1 MKHIFKKVLFLLII
15 LAAFSAFSF
24 AEEIQS
30 GQEQNATGLQTEGI
44 LPPVDTKSDATIKP
58 EEKPATGIQSVGLQ
72 LTSLPE
78 APSIPETNSRFSPTT
93 AFLSAPGDQID
104 TSTGAL
110 IIKQTDLKLPGKN
123 GLDLEISRTYNSRG
137 FRTSPKWNVFADD
150 KDFIFETD
158 KSVRCFCPVL
168 PKSWGGWV
176 GNGWQMNIFG
186 RLFKNDLD
194 RETLT
199 VSVYESPGRGEYFIP
214 TYRGTVVQI
223 GDINL
228 YFDRYG
234 NPMDKGQHYSLKGT
248 GNGYIVT
255 AKNGIEYHFERMYYY
270 REIAYTE
277 YGMQSEDESERWSTV
292 YYLSSIKDPVGNEI
306 KIEYRLFGP
315 NENASL
321 RPHRN
326 NEQQWDWTLQYWAIR
341 PSKIIDTYGR
351 EYTLH
356 YRSNDSNS
364 LEASQIDAI
373 SYSDS
378 NGQSQQI
385 QYVYDGNNCL
395 KEVIPPAGNST
406 KYNYEF
412 MDEHLD
418 DKDYEDKGFILNK
431 MTYPTGAIVNYN
443 YSWFN
448 PVDDIPKMST
458 DDQKRFSSYRV
469 DSRNLSGSTWN
480 YSYHGSKVFNNYS
493 DNKDEGKVLGFLN
506 AEINNPIG
514 GTTNYQYKEGLVV
527 KETDPAGHIS
537 DYTWDYNKK
546 NLMSVKVNK
555 GGSTTMTEYLNYDEY
570 GNPGTVKEYGL
581 LNDPFDDRETHYE
594 YMHQKSGTYRGNHIV
609 DRVSHQWT
617 SRGGEVKDD
626 IYYDYDGSGR
636 GLLETKREAADSGF
650 ATTNYSYD
658 RSGNMTSMTD
668 PRGNTTRYGY
678 GQGSPLPTSIS
689 LNAGGR
695 TLTLARSYSPHTGVL
710 LTESDYNGNTAGYSY
725 DPIGRVTRK
734 TNPDGTSISYTY
746 NDMNNTIDI
755 RDEKGGETTYVYDNK
770 GRLVEVR
777 QPENL
782 STKYT
787 YDPLSKITSVRDAGS
802 RSTGYQ
808 YDPIGRLTY
817 VTYPDGSGTSLSY
830 QDTQNAVEVTDG
842 NGNATRYKYDGPGNL
857 VEVNEANGG
866 ITKYTY
872 DCIGD
877 LLSVKDPRNLMTT
890 YTYTMNG
897 KLSSVKESDGSAATF
912 SYDSVGN
919 LKRKEDGR
927 GNATSFDYDEMNR
940 LTDKRFSD
948 GKFNVR
954 FNYDEPSSA
963 NGMGAL
969 TSVDD
974 MNGKTIFSYDTMG
987 RLVKKSQ
994 PIDGKT
1000 YSNEY
1005 EYDQAGNIVKVK
1017 DPSDSATV
1025 YSVDGL
1031 GRITQV
1037 KHDTKGVIAAVADYR
1052 YNPVGTIANISF
1064 FNGTK
1069 ADYAY
1074 DRRDRI
1080 KTLKV
1085 LDPKGTILVQQD
1097 LGYDAVGNRISLKS
1111 KNEED
1116 VYYEYDNLNRLTK
1129 VTYPKDAEEFRYDN
1143 AGNRTSLTHAFGK
1156 MDYIYDAAS
1165 NKLTQLKINTL
1176 GKVNYSYDGNG
1187 NLVKEDHYKGDVL
1200 DKTINYKYDPD
1211 DRLIEI
1217 EKPIQK
1223 VSGVDM
1229 PDIPSDKA
1237 DYTYDNGGMRIKKTT
1252 RNGTTVYHYDQ
1263 ANQVICET
1271 DEKGA
1276 LKASYVYANNQKI
1289 AEVKPD
1295 GTIQAFHNDALGS
1308 PVLITDKDL
1317 KEIQRYIY
1325 EPFGNLVVSKG
1336 TGKNNYTF
1344 TGKERDLE
1352 SNLFYFGARYYNPIL
1367 GRFISKDIGRPKYE
1381 DPQSINRYLYCL
1393 NNPLIYVDPDGKTV
1407 WIAFRYIWGYGIHSF
1422 IKAAPDNPK
1431 AFASYLIPGQ
1441 NFFTLSAEKG
1451 SNGKLTE
1458 MLNWS
1463 QDYNSEIGKFEVLPP
1478 VGQSDTQFISSLLT
1492 AFKMYRNDLDYAFS
1506 NIDDLKEG
1514 DCNTFS
1520 KGLLLFAGG
1529 RNIPDKLPGWDFGWN
1544 QPLDFK
1550 AYNLTRQ
1557 NYVKSWNQW
1566 DRASNWFN
1574 ITFSGFQA
1582 PGISIIW

>member
-1 MKHIFKKVLFLLII
+1 MFKKVLFLLII
-15 LAAFSAFSF
+15 LAAFSVISF
-24 AEEIQS
+24 AEEIQG
-30 GQEQNATGLQTEGI
+30 GQDTTANESQTEGI
-44 LPPVDTKSDATIKP
+44 LSPIDNKSDATIKP

-72 LTSLPE
+72 LTGLPE

-93 AFLSAPGDQID
+93 AFLTAPGDQID
-104 TSTGAL
+104 ASTGAL

-123 GLDLEISRTYNSRG
+123 GLDLEISRSYNSKA
-137 FRTSPKWNVFADD
+137 FRANPRWDAYKGVKPSEIKYGTYLND
-150 KDFIFETD
+150 KNCFIPIFPE
-158 KSVRCFCPVL
+158 SF
-168 PKSWGGWV
+168 GGWI
-176 GNGWQMNIFG
+176 GQGWQFNIFG
-186 RLFKNDLD
+186 RLVFNRTQKEQSWVPSSYPQGAFIQMGGVSLSFDKNLNS
-194 RETLT
+194 R
-199 VSVYESPGRGEYFIP
+199 
-214 TYRGTVVQI
+214 
-223 GDINL
+223 
-228 YFDRYG
+228 
-234 NPMDKGQHYSLKGT
+234 DKGQHYILKQT
-248 GNGYIVT
+248 SNGYMLIS
-255 AKNGIEYHFERMYYY
+255 KDGMKYHFETAVLY
-270 REIAYTE
+270 RDFSFAEINTWTGAIE
-277 YGMQSEDESERWSTV
+277 ESDIS
-292 YYLSSIKDPVGNEI
+292 SSIYNLSCIEDLSGNQVR
-306 KIEYRLFGP
+306 IEYNKLKDGFSSDERKRKQINGGL
-315 NENASL
+315 ACI
-321 RPHRN
+321 
-326 NEQQWDWTLQYWAIR
+326 WDWTISYNILR
-341 PSKIIDTYGR
+341 PSMIIDTYGR

-364 LEASQIDAI
+364 VEASQIDAI

-385 QYVYDGNNCL
+385 QYVYNNNNCL
-395 KEVIPPAGNST
+395 KEAIPPVGNPT
-406 KYNYEF
+406 IYDYKHV
-412 MDEHLD
+412 DETLGD
-418 DKDYEDKGFILNK
+418 DYEDKGFILNK
-431 MTYPTGAIVNYN
+431 MTYPTGATVNYI

-448 PVDDIPKMST
+448 PSTVMTKMSL
-458 DDQKRFSSYRV
+458 DDQKIYSSYKVESKNAAGNNWAYSNSGGSIHNEYIDNIDQGKAFGFDRV
-469 DSRNLSGSTWN
+469 DVT
-480 YSYHGSKVFNNYS
+480 
-493 DNKDEGKVLGFLN
+493 D
-506 AEINNPIG
+506 PIG

-527 KETDPAGHIS
+527 KETNPAGHIS

-555 GGSTTMTEYLNYDEY
+555 GGSTTMTEYLNYDAF

-617 SRGGEVKDD
+617 SRGGEVKGD

-636 GLLETKREAADSGF
+636 GLLETKKEATDSGF

-658 RSGNMTSMTD
+658 QSGNMTSMTD

-678 GQGSPLPTSIS
+678 GPGSPLPTLIS

-725 DPIGRVTRK
+725 DPLGRVTRK

-755 RDEKGGETTYVYDNK
+755 RDEKGGETTYVYDNQ
-770 GRLVEVR
+770 GRLIEVR

-782 STKYT
+782 ITKYT
-787 YDPLSKITSVRDAGS
+787 YNPLSKITSVRDAGS

-857 VEVNEANGG
+857 VEVGEANGG
-866 ITKYTY
+866 KTKYTY

-912 SYDSVGN
+912 SYDSAGN
-919 LKRKEDGR
+919 LKRKVDGR

-974 MNGKTIFSYDTMG
+974 NNGKTTLSYDTMG

-994 PIDGKT
+994 PINGKT
-1000 YSNEY
+1000 YSIEY

-1017 DPSDSATV
+1017 DPTDSATM

-1037 KHDTKGVIAAVADYR
+1037 KRDAKGVLAAIADYR

-1085 LDPKGTILVQQD
+1085 SDPKGSILVQQD

-1187 NLVKEDHYKGDVL
+1187 NLVKEEHYKGDIL
-1200 DKTINYKYDPD
+1200 DRTINYKYDPE

-1223 VSGVDM
+1223 ILGVDM
-1229 PDIPSDKA
+1229 PDISSDKA
-1237 DYTYDNGGMRIKKTT
+1237 NYAYDNGGMRVKKTT
-1252 RNGTTVYHYDQ
+1252 RNATTVYHYDI
-1263 ANQVICET
+1263 ANQVLCET
-1271 DEKGA
+1271 DEKGD
-1276 LKASYVYANNQKI
+1276 LKSSYVYTNNQRI
-1289 AEVKPD
+1289 AEIKAD
-1295 GTIQAFHNDALGS
+1295 GTIHVFYNDAIGS
-1308 PVLITDKDL
+1308 PVLITDKGL
-1317 KEIQRYIY
+1317 KDVQRYIY

-1336 TGKNNYTF
+1336 TGENNYTF
-1344 TGKERDLE
+1344 TGKERDIE
-1352 SNLFYFGARYYNPIL
+1352 SDLFYFGARYYNPML
-1367 GRFISKDIGRPKYE
+1367 GRFISKDTANANHQ
-1381 DPQSINRYLYCL
+1381 DPQSLNRYVFCF
-1393 NNPLIYVDPDGKTV
+1393 NNPLIFVDPDGKDAILYV
-1407 WIAFRYIWGYGIHSF
+1407 NR
-1422 IKAAPDNPK
+1422 N
-1431 AFASYLIPGQ
+1431 
-1441 NFFTLSAEKG
+1441 
-1451 SNGKLTE
+1451 
-1458 MLNWS
+1458 
-1463 QDYNSEIGKFEVLPP
+1463 VLPERFAFLGIGHMGIYYQDP
-1478 VGQSDTQFISSLLT
+1478 MGGWWKSDL
-1492 AFKMYRNDLDYAFS
+1492 
-1506 NIDDLKEG
+1506 G
-1514 DCNTFS
+1514 
-1520 KGLLLFAGG
+1520 
-1529 RNIPDKLPGWDFGWN
+1529 P
-1544 QPLDFK
+1544 
-1550 AYNLTRQ
+1550 
-1557 NYVKSWNQW
+1557 
-1566 DRASNWFN
+1566 SNWFTMLNGHANFTNQYQPFFNPAQEMIDRANDSIYFKTTKDQDKMIYNLSLWNKQDYDNGSIKYQLLSENCKQLSIQTLNYAGINVPETKGMFGLVNPQPNASFNN
-1574 ITFSGFQA
+1574 IYYGSYSGFGGNVPSWNFMNQWQNMWA
-1582 PGISIIW
+1582 GNNYSWSSLGAINF